1 MGFLDAGAYGE
12 RVTARTKIIALKIE
26 GYRSIRSLQLADLDD
41 VVVLHGKNGSGKSN
55 ILRAVRLGLRA
66 FQFLWDRALFDR
78 EARPARVGLSW
89 SEALSQLDFRQE
101 DLHRPSGS
109 RCRIHLSIGL
119 SADKAPLG
127 VAFQPGEQLRLN
139 LGVVLD
145 PGAFGPSVV
154 SEFADLKLIDALG
167 NVEKLK
173 DLGSRTLS
181 PRWPGAEQVEV
192 VGKVVESEA
201 RFVQTQVA
209 RLLSWSD
216 AYRAPAR
223 EGVTGADDLEDQVHL
238 QLTSASP
245 ETVDAQD
252 RLEKL
257 LGRARLFGSPD
268 PVRIRPVT
276 VTAPERRGRVHVRHP
291 VAGDLPLTSLGT
303 GQQQVFLMLA
313 RRILDN
319 APIAVIE
326 EPEAHLHVELMR
338 TLSSVLQ
345 TAVARG
351 GGEQTL
357 DQLWLATHHHLFAIA
372 PEFVDVQFVDGQT
385 LVVKKNRAAAAEHF
399 YEPGPL
405 WGALQSLLTSG
416 LPPDTVIFKDGETQV
431 TAAQV
436 VASEAAD
443 RQLFNKWVV
452 AVTEMAVLAMKAKVN
467 PS

>member
-1 MGFLDAGAYGE
+1 M
-12 RVTARTKIIALKIE
+12 TARTKIVWLKIE
-26 GYRSIRSLQLADLDD
+26 GFRSIRSLELSDLSD

-66 FQFLWDRALFDR
+66 FQFLWEKSLFNRDER
-78 EARPARVGLSW
+78 PVRFEPSWAEAFSR
-89 SEALSQLDFRQE
+89 LDFRRE
-101 DLHRPSGS
+101 DLHRPSAS

-119 SADKAPLG
+119 SSEKTPPG
-127 VAFQPGEQLRLN
+127 VALQPGEHLRLN
-139 LGVVLD
+139 VGVVLE
-145 PGAFGPSVV
+145 PGTFGPMVV
-154 SEFADLKLIDALG
+154 SEFAELKLIDALG

-173 DLGSRTLS
+173 DLGSTKLS
-181 PRWPGAEQVEV
+181 TRWPGSDQVEL

-201 RFVQTQVA
+201 RFVQNDLP

-223 EGVTGADDLEDQVHL
+223 EGVTGGDDLEDQVHL

-245 ETVDAQD
+245 ETFDAQA

-257 LGRARLFGSPD
+257 LGRARLFGSTES
-268 PVRIRPVT
+268 VRVRPVT
-276 VTAPERRGRVHVRHP
+276 VTAPERRGKVHVLHP
-291 VAGDLPLTSLGT
+291 KAGDLPLTSLGT

-319 APIAVIE
+319 APIAIIE

-345 TAVARG
+345 TAVTRSDA
-351 GGEQTL
+351 EQTV

-372 PEFVDVQFVDGQT
+372 PEFIDVQLVDGQT
-385 LVVKKNRAAAAEHF
+385 VAMKKNRAVAAEHF

-405 WGALQSLLTSG
+405 WGALQSLLNSG
-416 LPPDTVIFKDGETQV
+416 LPPDTVIFKDGEMPV
-431 TAAQV
+431 TAAQI
-436 VASEAAD
+436 VASEATD
-443 RQLFNKWVV
+443 RLLFNKWVV